1 MCVCAS
7 VELRKVSEL
16 VYILPDKIFSRN
28 PDFGHLSPPKFSP
41 VYGGEEFDVSCL
53 VFLLSHKSILKIIS

>member
-53 VFLLSHKSILKIIS
+53 VFL